1 MRMYEKKSEVKLF
14 FSFLNLR
21 SLLLALLSKL
31 LDNMISCH
39 PFGYIRWYILHME
52 RLKILEFPDKRL
64 RRVSE
69 AVAVFDQDIKTL
81 SANMLVTM
89 YEERGV
95 GLAAPQV
102 NKPIR
107 LIVMDISEDRDQPMA
122 FVNPVISS
130 YEGKIESNEGCL
142 SVPDIK
148 TDVKRHETISLSAQ
162 DLEGNAISL
171 DADGLLSIC
180 IQHEID
186 HLNGKLFIDYISDIK
201 LQRLRKKISKQNKA
215 ARIERQKNTRLI

>member
-1 MRMYEKKSEVKLF
+1 MEK
-14 FSFLNLR
+14 
-21 SLLLALLSKL
+21 
-31 LDNMISCH
+31 
-39 PFGYIRWYILHME
+39 
-52 RLKILEFPDKRL
+52 LKILEFPDKRL
-64 RRVSE
+64 RKVSE
-69 AVAVFDQDIKTL
+69 AVAVFYQDLKKL
-81 SANMLVTM
+81 STSMLMTM
-89 YEERGV
+89 YEEKGV

-107 LIVMDISEDRDQPMA
+107 LIVMDISEDRDQPMV
-122 FVNPVISS
+122 FVNPVVSS
-130 YEGKIESNEGCL
+130 YEGKVESNEGCL

-148 TDVKRHETISLSAQ
+148 TDVKRYETITLDALDIQ
-162 DLEGNAISL
+162 GNTISL

-201 LQRLRKKISKQNKA
+201 LQRLRKKVAKQNKA

>member
-1 MRMYEKKSEVKLF
+1 
-14 FSFLNLR
+14 
-21 SLLLALLSKL
+21 
-31 LDNMISCH
+31 MILCH
-39 PFGYIRWYILHME
+39 PFDYFRWYILHME

-69 AVAVFDQDIKTL
+69 AITTFDRDLKRL
-81 SANMLVTM
+81 SDNMLMTM
-89 YEERGV
+89 YEEKGI

-102 NKPIR
+102 NKPVR
-107 LIVMDISEDRDQPMA
+107 LIVMDISEDRDQPLV
-122 FVNPVISS
+122 FVNPVVSS
-130 YEGKIESNEGCL
+130 FEGKVESNEGCL

-148 TDVKRHETISLSAQ
+148 TDIKRHETITLNAQ
-162 DLEGNAISL
+162 NLKGTAISL
-171 DADGLLSIC
+171 EADGLLSIC

-201 LQRLRKKISKQNKA
+201 LQRLRKKVAKQNKA

>member
-1 MRMYEKKSEVKLF
+1 MILF
-14 FSFLNLR
+14 
-21 SLLLALLSKL
+21 
-31 LDNMISCH
+31 H
-39 PFGYIRWYILHME
+39 PFDYFRWYILHMK

-69 AVAVFDQDIKTL
+69 AITTFDQGLKRL
-81 SANMLVTM
+81 SDNMLMTM
-89 YEERGV
+89 YEEKGI

-102 NKPIR
+102 NKPVR
-107 LIVMDISEDRDQPMA
+107 LIVMDISEDRDQPLV
-122 FVNPVISS
+122 FVNPVVSS
-130 YEGKIESNEGCL
+130 FEGKVESNEGCL

-148 TDVKRHETISLSAQ
+148 TDIKRHETITLNAQ
-162 DLEGNAISL
+162 NLKGTAISL
-171 DADGLLSIC
+171 EADGLLSIC

-201 LQRLRKKISKQNKA
+201 LQRLRKKVAKQNKA

>member
-1 MRMYEKKSEVKLF
+1 MSET
-14 FSFLNLR
+14 
-21 SLLLALLSKL
+21 
-31 LDNMISCH
+31 IT
-39 PFGYIRWYILHME
+39 
-52 RLKILEFPDKRL
+52 
-64 RRVSE
+64 
-69 AVAVFDQDIKTL
+69 VFDQDLKKL
-81 SANMLVTM
+81 SEKMLATM
-89 YEERGV
+89 YEEKGI

-107 LIVMDISEDRDQPMA
+107 LIVMDISEDRDQPMV
-122 FVNPVISS
+122 FVNPIVSS
-130 YEGKIESNEGCL
+130 YKGKVESNEGCL

-148 TDVKRHETISLSAQ
+148 TDIERHETIMLDAQ
-162 DLEGNAISL
+162 DIEGNVIFF

-201 LQRLRKKISKQNKA
+201 LQRLRKKITKQNKA

>member
-1 MRMYEKKSEVKLF
+1 
-14 FSFLNLR
+14 
-21 SLLLALLSKL
+21 
-31 LDNMISCH
+31 MILCH
-39 PFGYIRWYILHME
+39 PFDYFRWYILHME

-69 AVAVFDQDIKTL
+69 AITTFDQGLKRL
-81 SANMLVTM
+81 SDNMLMTM
-89 YEERGV
+89 YEEKGI

-102 NKPIR
+102 NKPVR
-107 LIVMDISEDRDQPMA
+107 LIVMDISEDRDQPLV
-122 FVNPVISS
+122 FVNPVVSS
-130 YEGKIESNEGCL
+130 FEGKVESNEGCL

-148 TDVKRHETISLSAQ
+148 TDIKRHETITLNAQ
-162 DLEGNAISL
+162 NLEGTAISL
-171 DADGLLSIC
+171 ETDGLLSIC

-201 LQRLRKKISKQNKA
+201 LQRLRKKVAKQNKA

>member
-1 MRMYEKKSEVKLF
+1 M
-14 FSFLNLR
+14 
-21 SLLLALLSKL
+21 LLALLSKL
-31 LDNMISCH
+31 FDNMISCH
-39 PFGYIRWYILHME
+39 PFDCFRWYILHME
-52 RLKILEFPDKRL
+52 RLQILEFPDKRL
-64 RRVSE
+64 RRASE
-69 AVAVFDQDIKTL
+69 AITIFDQGIKTL

-89 YEERGV
+89 YEERGI

-107 LIVMDISEDRDQPMA
+107 LIVMDTSEDRDQPMV
-122 FVNPVISS
+122 FVNPVVSS
-130 YEGKIESNEGCL
+130 YEGKTESNEGCL

-148 TDVKRHETISLSAQ
+148 ADVNRHETITLNAQ

>member
-1 MRMYEKKSEVKLF
+1 
-14 FSFLNLR
+14 
-21 SLLLALLSKL
+21 
-31 LDNMISCH
+31 MILCH
-39 PFGYIRWYILHME
+39 PFDYFRWYILHME

-69 AVAVFDQDIKTL
+69 AITTFDRDLKRL
-81 SANMLVTM
+81 SDNMLMTM
-89 YEERGV
+89 YEEKGI

-102 NKPIR
+102 NKPVR
-107 LIVMDISEDRDQPMA
+107 LIVMDISEDRDQPLV
-122 FVNPVISS
+122 FVNPVVSS
-130 YEGKIESNEGCL
+130 FKGKVESNEGCL

-148 TDVKRHETISLSAQ
+148 TDIKRHETITLNAQ
-162 DLEGNAISL
+162 NLKGTAISL
-171 DADGLLSIC
+171 EADGLLSIC

-201 LQRLRKKISKQNKA
+201 LQRLRKKVAKQNKA

>member
-1 MRMYEKKSEVKLF
+1 
-14 FSFLNLR
+14 
-21 SLLLALLSKL
+21 
-31 LDNMISCH
+31 MILCH
-39 PFGYIRWYILHME
+39 PFDYFRWYILHME

-69 AVAVFDQDIKTL
+69 AITIFDRDLKRL
-81 SANMLVTM
+81 SDNMLTIM
-89 YEERGV
+89 YEEKGI

-102 NKPIR
+102 NKPVR
-107 LIVMDISEDRDQPMA
+107 LIVMDISEDRDQPLV
-122 FVNPVISS
+122 FVNPVVSS
-130 YEGKIESNEGCL
+130 FEGKVESNEGCL

-148 TDVKRHETISLSAQ
+148 TDIKRHETIPLNAQ
-162 DLEGNAISL
+162 SLEGTSISL
-171 DADGLLSIC
+171 EADGLLSIC

-201 LQRLRKKISKQNKA
+201 LQRLRKKVAKQNKA

>member
-1 MRMYEKKSEVKLF
+1 
-14 FSFLNLR
+14 
-21 SLLLALLSKL
+21 
-31 LDNMISCH
+31 MILCH
-39 PFGYIRWYILHME
+39 PFDYFRWYILHME

-69 AVAVFDQDIKTL
+69 AITTFDRGLKRL
-81 SANMLVTM
+81 SDNMLMTM
-89 YEERGV
+89 YEEKGI

-102 NKPIR
+102 NKPVR
-107 LIVMDISEDRDQPMA
+107 LIVMDISEDRDQPLV
-122 FVNPVISS
+122 FVNPVVSS
-130 YEGKIESNEGCL
+130 FEGKVESNEGCL

-148 TDVKRHETISLSAQ
+148 TDIKRHETITLNAQ
-162 DLEGNAISL
+162 NLKGTAISL
-171 DADGLLSIC
+171 EADGLLSIC

-201 LQRLRKKISKQNKA
+201 LQRLRKKIAKQNKA